1 MEGEFKNLIIVLII
15 IGALFSGSLAFL
27 SGFVISN
34 GATLPPSVSSTLQS
48 DGGIF
53 NSTASAINIQ
63 VSNSSVSTKN
73 LLGGG
78 QSPNVFS
85 SIAAT
90 FAVFGGVIVAVFG
103 FISSV
108 PLSFAV
114 LFSLFTN
121 TNINPFA
128 QISKI
133 LIGIALA
140 IVGITLT
147 WAVIRAITKVEV

>member
-1 MEGEFKNLIIVLII
+1 MEGEFKNLIIVLIV

-27 SGFVISN
+27 SGFVTSN
-34 GATLPPSVSSTLQS
+34 GANLPPSVSSTLQS

-53 NSTASAINIQ
+53 NSTASSINIQ

-78 QSPNVFS
+78 QSPNVLS
-85 SIAAT
+85 SISAT

-103 FISSV
+103 FIASV

-121 TNINPFA
+121 PAINPFA

-147 WAVIRAITKVEV
+147 WAIIRAITKVEV

>member
-27 SGFVISN
+27 SGFVTSN
-34 GATLPPSVSSTLQS
+34 GANLPPSVSSTLQS

-53 NSTASAINIQ
+53 NSTASAVTIQ
-63 VSNSSVSTKN
+63 VSNSSSSTQT

-78 QSPNVFS
+78 QSPNVLS
-85 SIAAT
+85 SISAT

-103 FISSV
+103 FIASV

-121 TNINPFA
+121 PAINPFA
-128 QISKI
+128 QISAI
-133 LIGIALA
+133 LIEIALA
-140 IVGITLT
+140 IVGITIV